1 LGIPLQDPAGTG
13 VPILEN
19 HLHDFPESWNCR
31 ELWDF
36 RGGNAEAFRKN
47 PAFACGF
54 RFRNR
59 TAENVF
65 VPSFFSLA
73 KLSQAPSETTQS
85 VIESV
90 IAKSH

>member
-19 HLHDFPESWNCR
+19 HLHDFRKAGYCR

-47 PAFACGF
+47 SLRNAAEAMGPAFACGF
-54 RFRNR
+54 RFRN
-59 TAENVF
+59 
-65 VPSFFSLA
+65 
-73 KLSQAPSETTQS
+73 
-85 VIESV
+85 
-90 IAKSH
+90 SHR